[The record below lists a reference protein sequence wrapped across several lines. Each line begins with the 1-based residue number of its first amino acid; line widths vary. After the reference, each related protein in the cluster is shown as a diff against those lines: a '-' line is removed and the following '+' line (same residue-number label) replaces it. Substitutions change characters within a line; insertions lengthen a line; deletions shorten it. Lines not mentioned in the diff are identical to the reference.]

1 MKLSPIPRPARTATL
16 LLTLLFLI
24 AACGGGGGGN
34 DTPPPANNDAVTTLP
49 DDPAP
54 VDNPASDPTSDPT
67 PDPATFTVTTTA
79 GQGGAIAP
87 ASATVAHGTTT
98 RFTISP
104 DIGFVIDTVSG
115 CGGTLNGNTFT
126 TGPVTADCAV
136 SATFAVAPVIVSVTA
151 SAAPGTAAP
160 VTGGT
165 VTGAGSFNAGDPVT
179 LAARPAPGFAFVDW
193 RENGATVSTRAA
205 YAFTAAADRRLTAR
219 FRLARPLGG
228 GMPASSATTA
238 LALGDLDG
246 DGHLD
251 MVAVNGAIDTNT
263 GTATWTSTRVWLG
276 DGQGGF
282 ADSGQAL
289 PGGGIVT
296 AVALGDLDGD
306 GDPDLVF
313 GVLDGSGNRVWLND
327 GRGRFTDSGR
337 RLGSTATYA
346 VALGD
351 LDGDGDLDLVT
362 GEQNSISG
370 SITIWTNDGHGAFSN
385 TGRLR
390 SGNAFATYAVALG
403 DLDGDGDL
411 DLVAGNGYQS
421 LLDDPRIFD
430 SVWKNDGSGN
440 FTDTGQR
447 LGGYSTRALALGDL
461 DGDGD
466 LDLVAGNAG
475 INSTVWKNDGQG
487 TFTLSV
493 WNLPLVDFLE
503 PAHPATLALGDLD
516 GDGDLDLVLPFLC
529 SSAFLFTCSGAD
541 ATALYLNDGSG
552 AFGLARTF
560 SGYTGAVALGDL
572 DGDGDLDLVEGRAD
586 GNPLNHYG
594 TPNAVGG
601 LPNRVWLGDG
611 QGDFRAVMPVLD
623 DIPNPLAVAAAP
635 LDAAPGPELVICAHG
650 ACAIHAG
657 DARGRYGAPLQ
668 TLSFTGGSGDFM
680 AVTTGDLNGD
690 GAADILVA
698 DDGAHLFL
706 SDGAASGPV
715 FSAAGT
721 LDAGTGITAA
731 VLGDLD
737 GDGDLDLVTGA
748 DTTGADFIR
757 VWRNDGSGGFTAT
770 ALQAG
775 RGAPVATLRLGDLDG
790 DGDPDLVATF
800 QSDLSVVFTNDGNG
814 DFSQGGSMLT
824 NANQFD
830 ATLADF
836 DGDGRL
842 DLAVA
847 TDSAVIRFF
856 RGNGD
861 ATFADT
867 GRALATAP
875 TYALAATDLDGDGDP
890 DLVAGHDGPDSVW
903 VNDGNGIFTA
913 IGPLYSGMGRT
924 RALLPADLDGDGDP
938 DLLAAHPN
946 GGGLSIHRNAA
957 VP

>member
-1 MKLSPIPRPARTATL
+1 MKRSPARTTALSIL
-16 LLTLLFLI
+16 LPLL
-24 AACGGGGGGN
+24 AACGGGS
-34 DTPPPANNDAVTTLP
+34 DTPA
-49 DDPAP
+49 
-54 VDNPASDPTSDPT
+54 
-67 PDPATFTVTTTA
+67 
-79 GQGGAIAP
+79 GGA
-87 ASATVAHGTTT
+87 ASV
-98 RFTISP
+98 
-104 DIGFVIDTVSG
+104 TVS
-115 CGGTLNGNTFT
+115 
-126 TGPVTADCAV
+126 AA
-136 SATFAVAPVIVSVTA
+136 A

-165 VTGAGSFNAGDPVT
+165 VTGAGDYAPGSPVT
-179 LAARPAPGFAFVDW
+179 LVATAAPGFAFVDW

-205 YAFTAAADRRLTAR
+205 YAFTADADRRLTAR
-219 FRLARPLGG
+219 FRLDRPLGG
-228 GMPASSATTA
+228 GMPASSATTT

-251 MVAVNGAIDTNT
+251 LVAVNGAIDTNT

-289 PGGGIVT
+289 PGEGVVT
-296 AVALGDLDGD
+296 AVALGDIDGD
-306 GDPDLVF
+306 GDPDLVT
-313 GVLDGSGNRVWLND
+313 GRQGSATIWTNNGHVA
-327 GRGRFTDSGR
+327 FTVSGQIQTYR
-337 RLGSTATYA
+337 AFTYA
-346 VALGD
+346 LALGD
-351 LDGDGDLDLVT
+351 IDGDGDLDLVAGT
-362 GEQNSISG
+362 GDRYYTPDSSYFN
-370 SITIWTNDGHGAFSN
+370 TIWKNDGSGVFTN
-385 TGRLR
+385 TGQTL
-390 SGNAFATYAVALG
+390 GNNSTRALALG
-403 DLDGDGDL
+403 DIDGDGDL
-411 DLVAGNGYQS
+411 DLVAGN
-421 LLDDPRIFD
+421 
-430 SVWKNDGSGN
+430 SG
-440 FTDTGQR
+440 T
-447 LGGYSTRALALGDL
+447 
-461 DGDGD
+461 
-466 LDLVAGNAG
+466 
-475 INSTVWKNDGQG
+475 NSTVWKNDGQG

-493 WNLPLVDFLE
+493 RNLPPVDRVD
-503 PAHPATLALGDLD
+503 PAHLGTLALGDLD

-529 SSAFLFTCSGAD
+529 SSAIPTTCAD
-541 ATALYLNDGSG
+541 GSTSLYLNDGSG

-706 SDGAASGPV
+706 SDGAASGPA

-748 DTTGADFIR
+748 DTTGAGFIR
-757 VWRNDGSGGFTAT
+757 VWRNDGSGGFTGI

-775 RGAPVATLRLGDLDG
+775 KGSPVATVRLGDLDG
-790 DGDPDLVATF
+790 DGDLDLVATF

-814 DFSQGGSMLT
+814 GFSQGGSMLT

-847 TDSAVIRFF
+847 TDSTVIRFF

-903 VNDGNGIFTA
+903 VNDGDGVFTGIA
-913 IGPLYSGMGRT
+913 PLYSGMGRT
-924 RALLPADLDGDGDP
+924 RALLPADIDGDGDP
-938 DLLAAHPN
+938 DLLATQPD
-946 GGGLSIHRNAA
+946 GGLSIHRNAT